1 MGLSAEPAADNP
13 QIADSA
19 PQTHADPDPPPP
31 PEEQRSWPA
40 RAAERIVPAENASGV
55 VYGIIVIGALL
66 AAESGRHE
74 TYLDTVLS
82 TLIAAALYWLA
93 HAYSHMLGA
102 RLERQERLSATGL
115 AQAIAHDWA
124 IMCGAALPLL
134 ALLIAWVASVAL
146 HSAVTAALWTAIAS
160 LVAFELFAGIR
171 AQDTPR
177 ELALDVAVGAA
188 MGVGIL
194 LLKIVLH

>member
-1 MGLSAEPAADNP
+1 MAN
-13 QIADSA
+13 SA
-19 PQTHADPDPPPP
+19 PQTQADPDPPPP
-31 PEEQRSWPA
+31 PPPQAGRSWPA
-40 RAAERIVPAENASGV
+40 RAADRVVSAENASGL

-82 TLIAAALYWLA
+82 TVIAAALYWLA
-93 HAYSHMLGA
+93 HAYSHLLGA

-134 ALLIAWVASVAL
+134 ALLIAWVAGAPL
-146 HSAVTAALWTAIAS
+146 RSAVTAALWATIAS
-160 LVAFELFAGIR
+160 LIAFELFAGIR
-171 AQDTPR
+171 AHAAPR
-177 ELALDVAVGAA
+177 ELAFDVSVGAA
-188 MGVGIL
+188 IGVGIL